1 LPGKVEEIMPTIL
14 DNIPDHVTMDESEPL
29 LDIEQAA
36 RFLNVS
42 ETSLRRWTNA
52 GRLACLRVGRRRE
65 RRFRKADLLAFVE
78 REPAGA
84 SRAPVTHGTHLC
96 GLYSSDEG
104 QVRQALAF
112 LAEGFPRGTATLL
125 VGSAASRGRILAGL
139 EREHPDLE
147 TAIADGRLVISE
159 YAESSAAQLA
169 WHESQIERAVRRG
182 ASVVR
187 VLGDAGAFVEAA
199 SRDELV
205 RCEKAYDRRIAQR
218 FPVVTM
224 CQYDARLF
232 SGLLILDALRSHPH
246 SFGQS
251 AERILA

>member
-1 LPGKVEEIMPTIL
+1 MPTIL
-14 DNIPDHVTMDESEPL
+14 DKLPDHVTMDESEPL

-65 RRFRKADLLAFVE
+65 RRFRRADLLAFVE
-78 REPAGA
+78 REPAGS
-84 SRAPVTHGTHLC
+84 SRAPVPHGAHLC

-104 QVRQALAF
+104 QVRQALMF
-112 LAEGFPRGTATLL
+112 LAEGFPRGTVTLL
-125 VGSAASRGRILAGL
+125 VGSPAPRGRILGGL
-139 EREHPDLE
+139 AREHPDLE
-147 TAIADGRLVISE
+147 TAVAEGRLVVSD
-159 YAESSAAQLA
+159 YAESSSAQLA
-169 WHESQIERAVRRG
+169 WYEMQIEQALRRG
-182 ASVVR
+182 AGLVR

-199 SRDELV
+199 SREDLV
-205 RCEKAYDRRIAQR
+205 RCEEEFDRRIAQR

-232 SGLLILDALRSHPH
+232 SGLLILDALKSHPH
-246 SFGQS
+246 SFGQT